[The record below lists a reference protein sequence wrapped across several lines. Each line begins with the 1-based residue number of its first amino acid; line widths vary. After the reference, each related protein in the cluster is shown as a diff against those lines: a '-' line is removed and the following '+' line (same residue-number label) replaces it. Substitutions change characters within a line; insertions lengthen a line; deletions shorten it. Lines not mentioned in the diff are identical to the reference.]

1 MVWFKGIE
9 EPSVKDPND
18 NFVDS
23 KIVPVKNVEAVTHDS
38 ESESAAA
45 IALVAQIVFIEI
57 DLSKV
62 KDRVISS

>member
-1 MVWFKGIE
+1 ME
-9 EPSVKDPND
+9 EPSVKDPYD
-18 NFVDS
+18 NLVDS
-23 KIVPVKNVEAVTHDS
+23 KIVPMKNVEAVTHDS